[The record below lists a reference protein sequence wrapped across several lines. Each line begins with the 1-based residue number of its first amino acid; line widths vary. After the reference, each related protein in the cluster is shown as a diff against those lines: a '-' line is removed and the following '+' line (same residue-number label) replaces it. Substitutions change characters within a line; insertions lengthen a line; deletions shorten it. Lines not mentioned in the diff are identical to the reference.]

1 MAAVSIVLLLA
12 LAAAG
17 ADANLRPW
25 RANPVFQQI
34 AARLDRVRAIDNHTH
49 LLAKGQFDPRMDS
62 RAPVGQ
68 RSSQSK
74 YAEALRDRFEVTVE
88 RGNVAAAA
96 ARAIEVRS
104 AMIARLGL
112 QGYWMD
118 HLDFTRT
125 EIALVNQPFPEG
137 TDGRRLRWVPHA
149 TNLLYPLPADALMAR
164 SPKHRDDITRVQ
176 SNLKRF
182 LKEAGLG
189 DVPPDLPGYLT
200 FVEGTLSRWK
210 EQGAVAVKF
219 WDAYL
224 RTLVF
229 EDVPEARAI
238 SLYAKGRAAPLAR
251 EDYLALQDFLARRIF
266 IAAGQRKL
274 SVHIH
279 SSLGVPPF
287 LRTIEA
293 DVRNLDS
300 VLTDVRYFDT
310 QFVLIHGGAPL
321 VEYAAY
327 LALKPH
333 VWYDMSAMTFVYP
346 IPDLADVLRKVLTF
360 APEKLLFST
369 DAGSYPTI
377 PVGADLHHVA
387 VSRSA
392 REALA
397 LALTGL
403 VRDGVVDLETANK
416 MGENALR
423 GNAERLYGWPA
434 AATH

>member
-1 MAAVSIVLLLA
+1 MTAAPILLILA
-12 LAAAG
+12 LADAG
-17 ADANLRPW
+17 AETNLRPW
-25 RANPVFQQI
+25 HANPVFRQI

-49 LLAKGQFDPRMDS
+49 LLGKGEFDPKMDS
-62 RAPVGQ
+62 MTPLGL
-68 RSSQSK
+68 RSSQ
-74 YAEALRDRFEVTVE
+74 YTEALRDRFGVTVE
-88 RGNVAAAA
+88 RGDVAAAA
-96 ARAIEVRS
+96 TRAIEVRA
-104 AMIARLGL
+104 AMIARRGV

-149 TNLLYPLPADALMAR
+149 TNLLYPLPAEALMAR
-164 SPKHRDDITRVQ
+164 SPRHRTDITSVQ

-182 LKEAGLG
+182 LNEAGLG
-189 DVPPDLPGYLT
+189 DLPQDLAGYLA
-200 FVEGTLSRWK
+200 FVDRTLSRWK
-210 EQGAVAVKF
+210 DQGAVAVKF

-229 EDVPEARAI
+229 EDVPEERAA
-238 SLYAKGRAAPLAR
+238 SLYARGRAAPLAR
-251 EDYLALQDFLARRIF
+251 EEYLALQDFLARRIF

-274 SVHIH
+274 AVHIH

-287 LRTIEA
+287 LRAMES

-333 VWYDMSAMTFVYP
+333 VWYDMSAMTFLYP

-360 APEKLLFST
+360 APDKLLFST
-369 DAGSYPTI
+369 DVAAYPTV
-377 PVGADLHHVA
+377 PVGADLQHVTL
-387 VSRSA
+387 SRSA

-403 VRDGVVDLETANK
+403 VRDGVVDLETAIR

-423 GNAERLYGWPA
+423 GNANRLYGWSA
-434 AATH
+434 AAAH